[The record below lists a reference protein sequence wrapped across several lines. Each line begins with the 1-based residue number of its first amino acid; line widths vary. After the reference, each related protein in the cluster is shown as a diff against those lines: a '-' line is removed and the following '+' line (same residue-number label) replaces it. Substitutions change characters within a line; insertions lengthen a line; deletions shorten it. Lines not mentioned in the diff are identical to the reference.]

1 VKDKLSY
8 DFAGLF
14 YSLVKKGE
22 SIAHIGYY
30 VGQIDR
36 EGTDDERSEKLF
48 RNQQRLFSLLQ
59 LQIPNIKIEKGRIV
73 ARGDTYQEKG
83 VDVKLAI
90 DMITLALEEKI
101 DTAILISS
109 DTDLIPAVLTLK
121 RKGIST
127 RYVGLENRPSI
138 AMAKHCEQFLLKP
151 KDIYAFAKT
160 QPKEKILKPRKIA
173 SKPKPNSKD
182 KNAKPKRFKQFRY
195 HKKPL
200 KKDSGNDLSNPA
212 TDILKQKDL

>member
-1 VKDKLSY
+1 M
-8 DFAGLF
+8 
-14 YSLVKKGE
+14 VKKGE
-22 SIAHIGYY
+22 TITHIGYY

-59 LQIPNIKIEKGRIV
+59 LQIPTIKIEKGRIV
-73 ARGDTYQEKG
+73 ARGDTYEEKG

-138 AMAKHCEQFLLKP
+138 AMAKHCEQLLLKSR
-151 KDIYAFAKT
+151 DIYMFAKS
-160 QPKEKILKPRKIA
+160 QPRRPSTKPKKPRAK
-173 SKPKPNSKD
+173 SSSRKPGEIKGNPNKKTKPAVRPD
-182 KNAKPKRFKQFRY
+182 KNKQ
-195 HKKPL
+195 
-200 KKDSGNDLSNPA
+200 
-212 TDILKQKDL
+212 